1 MVVGFISTFVSIQ
14 SVPIITKVVS
24 WNPAHGEVYS
34 IQTYMIKFVS
44 DLQISHFLQ
53 GVSVGCSFCVYLVH
67 PIVLLGLYVCLW
79 YYYILFY

>member
-14 SVPIITKVVS
+14 SVVS

-53 GVSVGCSFCVYLVH
+53 ILQGV
-67 PIVLLGLYVCLW
+67 
-79 YYYILFY
+79 